1 MRPAGLFSTI
11 CSVRVCV
18 CVDVL
23 KHDHDMDSM
32 TNEIVKGR
40 FDAFAH
46 LEMHAWCLMCVSVKT
61 KRRVRAPVGCGTI
74 AHRHSS
80 DRGEHI

>member
-46 LEMHAWCLMCVSVKT
+46 LEMRDGV
-61 KRRVRAPVGCGTI
+61 
-74 AHRHSS
+74 
-80 DRGEHI
+80 